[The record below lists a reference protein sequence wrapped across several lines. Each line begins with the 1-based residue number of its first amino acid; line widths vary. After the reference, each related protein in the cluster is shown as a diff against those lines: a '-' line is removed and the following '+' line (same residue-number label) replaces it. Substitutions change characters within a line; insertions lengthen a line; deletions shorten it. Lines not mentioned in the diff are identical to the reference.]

1 MPAFIDT
8 FFSWLQDYASSPWF
22 YLVILVIAIVDSV
35 FPVVPSETM
44 VIIGG
49 VSAGLHDLSWPLVIL
64 AAASGAFIGDHMSY
78 HIGNFFSE
86 HLHRRYQRTEKSRAH
101 LAWAHTQIH
110 ERGGELLIT
119 ARFIPGGRTIVTL
132 SCGITEQSRRWFAM
146 WTAIAGTIWASYAT
160 LLGFIGGRAFQ
171 DNHTKAFVVAF
182 STAIGA
188 TVLLEVI
195 RHLKKKSTHSNT
207 HA

>member
-1 MPAFIDT
+1 MPAFIDV

-22 YLVILVIAIVDSV
+22 YLVIFVIAIIDSV

-64 AAASGAFIGDHMSY
+64 AAASGAFMGDNMSY
-78 HIGNFFSE
+78 HIGHFFSE
-86 HLHRRYQRTEKSRAH
+86 RLHRRYQRTDKSRAR
-101 LAWAHTQIH
+101 LAWAHGQIH

-132 SCGITEQSRRWFAM
+132 SCGITQQSRKWFAM
-146 WTAIAGTIWASYAT
+146 WAAIAGTIWASYAT

-171 DNHTKAFVVAF
+171 DNHTKAFLVAF

-188 TVLLEVI
+188 TVILELI
-195 RHLKKKSTHSNT
+195 RHFRKKASPTSDHD
-207 HA
+207 

>member
-1 MPAFIDT
+1 MPAFVDT

-22 YLVILVIAIVDSV
+22 YLVIFSIAILDSV

-49 VSAGLHDLSWPLVIL
+49 VSAGMHHLSWPLVIL

-78 HIGNFFSE
+78 NIGNFFSE
-86 HLHRRYQRTEKSRAH
+86 RLHRRYQRTEKSRTR
-101 LAWAHTQIH
+101 LEWAHAQIR

-132 SCGITEQSRRWFAM
+132 SCGITEQSPRWFAS
-146 WTAIAGTIWASYAT
+146 WTAVAGTVWASYAT
-160 LLGFIGGRAFQ
+160 LLGFIGGRAFE
-171 DNHTKAFVVAF
+171 DNHTKAFLVAF

-188 TVLLEVI
+188 TIILEII
-195 RHLKKKSTHSNT
+195 RHFRKKASPATPHV
-207 HA
+207 

>member
-1 MPAFIDT
+1 MPAFIDV

-22 YLVILVIAIVDSV
+22 YLVIFLIAIVDSV

-49 VSAGLHDLSWPLVIL
+49 VSAGLHDLSWPFVIL
-64 AAASGAFIGDHMSY
+64 AAASGAFIGDNMSY
-78 HIGNFFSE
+78 HVGQFFSE
-86 HLHRRYQRTEKSRAH
+86 RLHRRYQRTEKSRER
-101 LAWAHTQIH
+101 LAWAHSQIK

-132 SCGITEQSRRWFAM
+132 SCGITEQSRQWFAM
-146 WTAIAGTIWASYAT
+146 WAAIAGTIWASYAT

-171 DNHTKAFVVAF
+171 DNHTKAFLVAF

-188 TVLLEVI
+188 TVILEII
-195 RHLKKKSTHSNT
+195 RHFRKKASSTSSHD
-207 HA
+207 